1 MKLQHQFRIITQTA
15 TSTLTQLPYRN
26 YAIELSL
33 TGQQPTLY
41 LYLIR
46 QLLLLRLCMCVYI
59 CLPVQMCVHLF
70 VQMCVHLFADWFNN
84 WPISKS
90 ESGEWRTDR
99 RPFSELVHCRIV
111 DLRSTVWTVRTLS
124 LRLVYCLMADWTST
138 VWTVRTA

>member
-59 CLPVQMCVHLF
+59 CLYKCVYICL
-70 VQMCVHLFADWFNN
+70 LTGSIID
-84 WPISKS
+84 
-90 ESGEWRTDR
+90 
-99 RPFSELVHCRIV
+99 PFLNLSRVNDELTV
-111 DLRSTVWTVRTLS
+111 D
-124 LRLVYCLMADWTST
+124 RLVSWFIAG
-138 VWTVRTA
+138 